1 MVADEVIL
9 WSSLVL
15 LASGIVLHRMGP
27 SFRRSKFGF
36 PIALLGV
43 ASFILLPENLDE
55 PESEVYEG
63 IITLVK
69 WAAPFFLGTILVL
82 RSSSTYGESSSS
94 GMILGWAVIVT
105 SWIVAFPEL
114 ASVSYTDVIE
124 ASSSLL
130 GILSGLILVYIGAS
144 FSERLIGIES
154 YSDPLSEEEGELV
167 RTILLRR
174 LGGDDSGD

>member
-1 MVADEVIL
+1 
-9 WSSLVL
+9 
-15 LASGIVLHRMGP
+15 MGP

-43 ASFILLPENLDE
+43 ASFILLPENLDD
-55 PESEVYEG
+55 PESEVYGG

-69 WAAPFFLGTILVL
+69 WAAPFVLGTILVL

-94 GMILGWAVIVT
+94 GMLLGWSVIVT

-114 ASVSYTDVIE
+114 ASVSYTDVIGT
-124 ASSSLL
+124 SSSLL

-167 RTILLRR
+167 WTILLRR

>member
-43 ASFILLPENLDE
+43 ASFILLPENLDD
-55 PESEVYEG
+55 PESEVYGG

-69 WAAPFFLGTILVL
+69 WAAPFVLGTILVL

-94 GMILGWAVIVT
+94 GMLLGWSVIVT

-114 ASVSYTDVIE
+114 ASVSYTDVIG

-167 RTILLRR
+167 WTILLRR